1 METTEPQLELEHV
14 SLQETLDVLPPQFA
28 ALYPSIQFEVGE
40 DIERDENV
48 IVADRT
54 GFQRAIGNLLSNACQ
69 HAKSRVKIGLERTDE
84 AMIIDVDDDGEGI
97 PVSERERVFEPF
109 VRLENDANGKGAG
122 LGLAL
127 VKRIVTQHGG
137 TVDVQTSPLG
147 GCRIRT
153 TWPSR
158 E

>member
-1 METTEPQLELEHV
+1 MSHIELA
-14 SLQETLDVLPPQFA
+14 P
-28 ALYPSIQFEVGE
+28 EVGE
-40 DIERDENV
+40 DIDRDENV

-54 GFQRAIGNLLSNACQ
+54 GFQRAIGNLLSNAGQ
-69 HAKSRVKIGLERTDE
+69 HAQSRVTIGLERTDQ
-84 AMIIDVDDDGEGI
+84 AAIVYVDDDGVGI
-97 PVSERERVFEPF
+97 PASERERVFEPF
-109 VRLENDANGKGAG
+109 VRLASDANGKGAG

-153 TWPSR
+153 TWPLR